1 MKMLYAPW
9 RSEYTTDTHE
19 GKNED
24 TQQDNCV
31 FCDQFASKKDH
42 EHGIIKRFNNTIV
55 IINKYPYNAGHVL
68 ILPIAHVGTL
78 EQLSPQVRAELMELI
93 NVSVTTV
100 KDALKAEGINVGI
113 NIGKAAGAG
122 IPSHLHV
129 HILPRWNGDTNY
141 MPTIGQTK
149 VISFDLNTIYETLTK
164 AFESVV
170 L

>member
-9 RSEYTTDTHE
+9 RSEYTNDTHE
-19 GKNED
+19 GKTED
-24 TQQDNCV
+24 TTQKSCV
-31 FCDQFASKKDH
+31 FCNQFASNKDV
-42 EHGIIKRFNNTIV
+42 EHGIIKRFDHTIV

-68 ILPIAHVGTL
+68 LLPIEHVGSLDKLTP
-78 EQLSPQVRAELMELI
+78 EVRTELMELI
-93 NVSVTTV
+93 NISVTTV
-100 KDALKAEGINVGI
+100 KKALKAEGINVGI

-164 AFESVV
+164 AFKPIT